1 MDEVIISDAYHQI
14 KEEIQRLQAVVAA
27 LTQERDELLYYI
39 CPELAARYAKEIGDY
54 QNRINYQEMMI
65 LEIKRRIEI
74 AQAALNR
81 EKAVSQEAVDEQIH
95 KEYQEFHEKVNQQ
108 FEEAEDAKRQQRQ
121 REQQRQEY
129 EQQWQERYGSES
141 DTESSGNSAGDDT
154 GESNGQDDS
163 REDSGDD
170 SQSQS
175 SKGTSKKPPTAKEL
189 YRKIIKKLHPDVN
202 PNVTE
207 REKELFRKATEAY
220 EKGDIATLQEI
231 YDEVFGNADASEA
244 AGKELTYDELVA
256 LKEKLTAR
264 IQSLKAE
271 IEKIKAEFPYSKKT
285 LLDNLEELKAKQ
297 ESFNELIHQYEE
309 EIKRL
314 TAILESVNRE
324 MEELRRKN
332 HGNA

>member
-1 MDEVIISDAYHQI
+1 MDEVIVSDAYHQI

-27 LTQERDELLYYI
+27 LTQKRDELLYYI

-95 KEYQEFHEKVNQQ
+95 REYQEFHEKVNQQ
-108 FEEAEDAKRQQRQ
+108 FEEAEEAKRQQRE

-129 EQQWQERYGSES
+129 EQRWQERYGNDDS
-141 DTESSGNSAGDDT
+141 TESSTGEESGEADSAGNSH
-154 GESNGQDDS
+154 
-163 REDSGDD
+163 EDSDD
-170 SQSQS
+170 EPQDQSRKDKTQ
-175 SKGTSKKPPTAKEL
+175 KPPTTKEL

-231 YDEVFGNADASEA
+231 YDEIFGNAE
-244 AGKELTYDELVA
+244 GTKPGRELTYEELVA
-256 LKEKLTAR
+256 LKEKLEAR
-264 IQSLKAE
+264 IRSLQYE
-271 IEKIKAEFPYSKKT
+271 IEKIKTEFPYIQKE
-285 LLDNLEELKAKQ
+285 LLDNPEELKEKQ
-297 ESFNELIHQYEE
+297 EAFNKLIHQYEE

-332 HGNA
+332 NDEA

>member
-1 MDEVIISDAYHQI
+1 MDEVIVSDAYHQI

-81 EKAVSQEAVDEQIH
+81 EKAVSPEAVDEQIH
-95 KEYQEFHEKVNQQ
+95 REYQEFHEKVNQQ
-108 FEEAEDAKRQQRQ
+108 FEEAEEAKRQQQ
-121 REQQRQEY
+121 EREQQRQEY
-129 EQQWQERYGSES
+129 EQRWQERYGAEG
-141 DTESSGNSAGDDT
+141 DTGSSAEGDSGGKTEQEDPHEDAGD
-154 GESNGQDDS
+154 EPQDQ
-163 REDSGDD
+163 SGKD
-170 SQSQS
+170 
-175 SKGTSKKPPTAKEL
+175 KTKKPPTAKEL

-231 YDEVFGNADASEA
+231 YDEIFGNVE
-244 AGKELTYDELVA
+244 GTETGRELTYEELVT
-256 LKEKLTAR
+256 LKEKLESR
-264 IQSLKAE
+264 IRSLQSE
-271 IEKIKAEFPYSKKT
+271 IEKIKTEFPYSQKE
-285 LLDNLEELKAKQ
+285 LLDNPEELKEKQ
-297 ESFNELIHQYEE
+297 EAFNKLIHQYEE

-314 TAILESVNRE
+314 TAILESVNRK
-324 MEELRRKN
+324 MEELRRKKN
-332 HGNA
+332 G

>member
-1 MDEVIISDAYHQI
+1 MDEVIVSDAYHQI

-81 EKAVSQEAVDEQIH
+81 EKAVSPEAVDEQIYR
-95 KEYQEFHEKVNQQ
+95 EYQEFHEKVNQQ
-108 FEEAEDAKRQQRQ
+108 FDEAEEAKRQQQ
-121 REQQRQEY
+121 EREQQRQEY
-129 EQQWQERYGSES
+129 EQRWQERYGAEG
-141 DTESSGNSAGDDT
+141 DTGSSAECDSGGKTEQEDPHEDAGD
-154 GESNGQDDS
+154 EPQDQ
-163 REDSGDD
+163 SGKD
-170 SQSQS
+170 
-175 SKGTSKKPPTAKEL
+175 KTKKPPTAKEL

-231 YDEVFGNADASEA
+231 YDEIFGNVE
-244 AGKELTYDELVA
+244 GTEIGRELTYEELVT
-256 LKEKLTAR
+256 LKEKLESR
-264 IQSLKAE
+264 IRSLQSE
-271 IEKIKAEFPYSKKT
+271 IEKIKTEFPYSQKE
-285 LLDNLEELKAKQ
+285 LLDNPEELKEKQ
-297 ESFNELIHQYEE
+297 EAFNKLIHQYEE

-332 HGNA
+332 NG

>member
-1 MDEVIISDAYHQI
+1 MDEVIVSDAYHQI

-81 EKAVSQEAVDEQIH
+81 EKAVSPEAVDEQIH
-95 KEYQEFHEKVNQQ
+95 REYQEFHEKVNQQ
-108 FEEAEDAKRQQRQ
+108 FEEAEEAKRQQQ
-121 REQQRQEY
+121 EREQQRQEY
-129 EQQWQERYGSES
+129 EQRWQERYGAEG
-141 DTESSGNSAGDDT
+141 DTGSSAEGDSGGKTEQEDPHEDAGD
-154 GESNGQDDS
+154 EPQDHSDK
-163 REDSGDD
+163 D
-170 SQSQS
+170 
-175 SKGTSKKPPTAKEL
+175 KTKKPPTAKEL

-231 YDEVFGNADASEA
+231 YDEIFGNVE
-244 AGKELTYDELVA
+244 GTETGRELTYEELVT
-256 LKEKLTAR
+256 LKEKLESR
-264 IQSLKAE
+264 IRSLQSE
-271 IEKIKAEFPYSKKT
+271 IEKIKTEFPYSQKE
-285 LLDNLEELKAKQ
+285 LLDNPEELKEKQ
-297 ESFNELIHQYEE
+297 EAFNKLIHQYEE

-332 HGNA
+332 NGEA

>member
-1 MDEVIISDAYHQI
+1 MDEVIVSDAYHQI

-81 EKAVSQEAVDEQIH
+81 EKAVSPEAVDEQIH
-95 KEYQEFHEKVNQQ
+95 REYQEFHEKVNQQ
-108 FEEAEDAKRQQRQ
+108 FEEAEEAKRQQQ
-121 REQQRQEY
+121 EREQQRQEY
-129 EQQWQERYGSES
+129 EQRWQERYGAE
-141 DTESSGNSAGDDT
+141 GDT
-154 GESNGQDDS
+154 GSSAEG
-163 REDSGDD
+163 DSGGKTEQEDPHED
-170 SQSQS
+170 AGGEPQDQSG
-175 SKGTSKKPPTAKEL
+175 KDKTKKPPTAKEL

-202 PNVTE
+202 PNVTD

-231 YDEVFGNADASEA
+231 YDEIFGNAE
-244 AGKELTYDELVA
+244 GTETGRKLTYEELVT
-256 LKEKLTAR
+256 LKEKLESR
-264 IQSLKAE
+264 IRSLQSE
-271 IEKIKAEFPYSKKT
+271 IEKIKTEFPYSQKE
-285 LLDNLEELKAKQ
+285 LLDNPEELKEKQ
-297 ESFNELIHQYEE
+297 EAFNKLIHQYEE

-332 HGNA
+332 NG